1 MPIKRVLLFL
11 RKQFNH
17 HHGGYGLFFSAIS
30 RSLISI
36 NTCFHRL
43 KILVSA
49 CSLLSNTTGS
59 CGWVSAKIRPWSCR
73 HPFFRLPGDIDGAC
87 DRLHRFAPRTI
98 AAAVPHF
105 SLWWTAINCHFH
117 RHGATNWRLL
127 PGTPWTGSEFRFTEF
142 TETALSVLTVLVSIF
157 SIGQYCQYLSR
168 AAEIIAHGFPVR
180 RDLPPPYPRY
190 PLREFTPCAP
200 GRSIQ

>member
-1 MPIKRVLLFL
+1 MLTKPVFLFL

-59 CGWVSAKIRPWSCR
+59 CGWVSAKIRPWWCR
-73 HPFFRLPGDIDGAC
+73 HPCFRLPGDIDGTC
-87 DRLHRFAPRTI
+87 DRFHRFAPRTI
-98 AAAVPHF
+98 AAGVPHF
-105 SLWWTAINCHFH
+105 SLWWTAINCH

-127 PGTPWTGSEFRFTEF
+127 PGTPWTGYEFRFTEF
-142 TETALSVLTVLVSIF
+142 TETALSVLTVLISIF

-180 RDLPPPYPRY
+180 RDLPPPVSA
-190 PLREFTPCAP
+190 LSA
-200 GRSIQ
+200 